1 MAYLSTIGCGEGV
14 KVWIAI
20 EDGVDISTKS
30 VDDIIIEKKVRK
42 YTPEEIVMNIAAKA
56 EMVLNSALA
65 EKKYKRVNNCKFAQ
79 EMWNKL
85 VITYEGTMDIKDSRK
100 DTLIQE
106 YEKFKLLEDETI
118 IDMKTRF
125 TRIIDE
131 HEQLR
136 KEKMADGNSD
146 GAGSSIQIS
155 PEMVLIL
162 GEMRNFFKVLLEKRT
177 PVDTVATN
185 GEHVEN
191 LEQEAYVVGN
201 ERIKNKVKDTP
212 VVRCQKASVFGLG
225 AFGPLS
231 IFFFAEELPNFP
243 PEREVEFGIK
253 LFPDGQP
260 VSKAPYRMAPAEL
273 VELKLQLQEL
283 LDKKFIRPSI
293 SSWGAPMLFVKKKD
307 GSLRLCIDYKELN
320 KLTVKNKYPPPRID
334 DLFDQLQ
341 RATYF
346 SKIDLRSGYHQLRVK
361 KESIPLTTFRIQ
373 YGRYEFVV
381 MPFGMTNAPTEH
393 EEHLR
398 IVLQTLRKK
407 QLYAKFSKC
416 EFWLRRVSFL
426 IHVVSEE
433 GISVDPSKIEVI
445 MNWERP
451 KTVTEIQSFLGLAGY
466 YRKFVQDF
474 SKIAGPLKNLTR
486 KDVKFV
492 WSEECEQIFNEL
504 KKRLTTAPLLGLP
517 DGTEDFVIY
526 SDASRKGLGCVLMQR
541 GKGKANVV
549 ADALSRKQV
558 GNCSSIEVES
568 TNLKELEIFGIEF
581 VKKGEEKSLLYQI
594 ETDGQSE
601 RTIQILEDMLRAC
614 VLDLKGS
621 WEEHLPLV
629 EFAYN
634 NSFQE
639 IIGMAPYEALY
650 GHRCR
655 TPLCWDEVGE
665 RKFSRPELIRVTTEK
680 VKLIQQRV
688 LTDQSIQKSYADEE
702 RREVIFKEGELVFLK
717 TSSWKGIMKFRKKGK
732 LSPRYIGPFEIL
744 RRVGEVAYELALP
757 PSFGHIHNIFHVS
770 YLRNYIPDPS
780 HIIDYEPI
788 DFRENMQY
796 E

>member
-191 LEQEAYVVGN
+191 LEQEGTLQLCVQDVHVLFGSGSVHSFMDTKYVDKLNELVQSLDNGFLVKLPKAYVVGN

-381 MPFGMTNAPTEH
+381 MPFGMTNAPTVFMD
-393 EEHLR
+393 LMN
-398 IVLQTLRKK
+398 
-407 QLYAKFSKC
+407 
-416 EFWLRRVSFL
+416 RVFRNYM
-426 IHVVSEE
+426 
-433 GISVDPSKIEVI
+433 D
-445 MNWERP
+445 
-451 KTVTEIQSFLGLAGY
+451 
-466 YRKFVQDF
+466 KFVIVFID
-474 SKIAGPLKNLTR
+474 
-486 KDVKFV
+486 D
-492 WSEECEQIFNEL
+492 
-504 KKRLTTAPLLGLP
+504 
-517 DGTEDFVIY
+517 
-526 SDASRKGLGCVLMQR
+526 
-541 GKGKANVV
+541 
-549 ADALSRKQV
+549 
-558 GNCSSIEVES
+558 
-568 TNLKELEIFGIEF
+568 
-581 VKKGEEKSLLYQI
+581 
-594 ETDGQSE
+594 
-601 RTIQILEDMLRAC
+601 IL
-614 VLDLKGS
+614 
-621 WEEHLPLV
+621 
-629 EFAYN
+629 
-634 NSFQE
+634 
-639 IIGMAPYEALY
+639 I
-650 GHRCR
+650 
-655 TPLCWDEVGE
+655 
-665 RKFSRPELIRVTTEK
+665 
-680 VKLIQQRV
+680 
-688 LTDQSIQKSYADEE
+688 
-702 RREVIFKEGELVFLK
+702 
-717 TSSWKGIMKFRKKGK
+717 
-732 LSPRYIGPFEIL
+732 
-744 RRVGEVAYELALP
+744 
-757 PSFGHIHNIFHVS
+757 
-770 YLRNYIPDPS
+770 
-780 HIIDYEPI
+780 
-788 DFRENMQY
+788 
-796 E
+796 